1 MRRIV
6 WPALSPRAAAAS
18 DCPASRER
26 TPERK
31 TSAVVAD
38 VHMMMGTTS
47 IHIDGRVRPQL
58 GTAKRK
64 K

>member
-1 MRRIV
+1 M
-6 WPALSPRAAAAS
+6 PRAMAAS
-18 DCPASRER
+18 PCPRSRAR

-38 VHMMMGTTS
+38 VHMTMGMAS
-47 IHIDGRVRPQL
+47 IQKDGSVGPKR
-58 GTAKRK
+58 GTARRK